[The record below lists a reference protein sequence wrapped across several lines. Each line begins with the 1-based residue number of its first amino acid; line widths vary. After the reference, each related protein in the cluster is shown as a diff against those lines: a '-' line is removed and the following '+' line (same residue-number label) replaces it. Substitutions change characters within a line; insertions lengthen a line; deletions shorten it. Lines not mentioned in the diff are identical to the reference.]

1 MKESIFTNKTVQ
13 TIIRLIPALAF
24 TFFTAYQIILAI
36 FYDVS
41 RFGRV
46 IGIVFYLLLTVAAY
60 LDFSEKNTVWVAHSI
75 LLITGLILLFAMR
88 LLNISAILESLGSG
102 HPAIV
107 MYFVVYILTQLG
119 TLVLIAGYLIL
130 SADITERI
138 KQRALIILMT
148 VAIVMFAAVLVLE
161 CILMIK
167 YGMNIE
173 ISLKVTLVSRVMFFL
188 GFAGIACSL
197 MLPAPDKK
205 HSEPQEGQYVYS
217 DDNEDEIDLVL

>member
-13 TIIRLIPALAF
+13 KIIRLIPALAF

-88 LLNISAILESLGSG
+88 LLNISAILESLSSG

-119 TLVLIAGYLIL
+119 TLVLIAGYLTL

-161 CILMIK
+161 CILMLK

-188 GFAGIACSL
+188 GIACSL

-205 HSEPQEGQYVYS
+205 PSEPQEGQYVYS